1 MLDPPIL
8 TGLPSLE
15 QALHPEASLDLLLS
29 LADRHPYEVLQNP
42 ALDLLALEDPSKWC
56 QLVYTARL
64 MRAEKYLQEGLESTR
79 QTLRARFV
87 AECVEGVLPLYE
99 GRFPE
104 DRRPRRVVELAF
116 AFASYKASADSLRRA
131 GDDARKALYTAY
143 AADAVAVADAAVN
156 LARID
161 EARAAFHAS
170 HAVVIATS
178 HFASNPPEVRLAAK
192 EEQAARLS
200 VLLRPP
206 TPYALRIIQPN
217 KPQEYDDHTQ
227 GESSR

>member
-1 MLDPPIL
+1 MLGPLVL
-8 TGLPSLE
+8 TELPSLE

-29 LADRHPYEVLQNP
+29 LAERHPYAVLQNP
-42 ALDLLALEDPSKWC
+42 ALDLLALEDPGKWR

-79 QTLRARFV
+79 QTMRARFV

-99 GRFPE
+99 ARFPE
-104 DRRPRRVVELAF
+104 DRRPRRVVELAY

-131 GDDARKALYTAY
+131 GEDAKSALYTAY

-161 EARAAFHAS
+161 ESRAAFHAS
-170 HAVVIATS
+170 HAVVIAAS
-178 HFASNPPEVRLAAK
+178 HFAANPTEAKLAAK
-192 EEQAARLS
+192 EEQASRLS

-206 TPYALRIIQPN
+206 TPRALRVLQPIAA
-217 KPQEYDDHTQ
+217 QEQHDDHTQ
-227 GESSR
+227 K

>member
-1 MLDPPIL
+1 MLLPPSL
-8 TGLPSLE
+8 GELPSLE

-29 LADRHPYEVLQNP
+29 LVERHPYAVLQNP
-42 ALDLLALEDPSKWC
+42 AIDLLALEDPGKWR
-56 QLVYTARL
+56 QLVYIARL
-64 MRAEKYLQEGLESTR
+64 TRAEKYLQEGLESAR

-99 GRFPE
+99 ARFP
-104 DRRPRRVVELAF
+104 DDIRPRRVVELAY

-131 GDDARKALYTAY
+131 GDDARRALYTAY

-161 EARAAFHAS
+161 ESRAAFHAS
-170 HAVVIATS
+170 HAVVVAAS
-178 HFASNPPEVRLAAK
+178 HFAINPAETKLIAK
-192 EEQAARLS
+192 ESQAARLS

-206 TPYALRIIQPN
+206 TPRAMRVLQPVA
-217 KPQEYDDHTQ
+217 PQEQLDDHTQ
-227 GESSR
+227 K